1 MYNELY
7 HHGILGQK
15 WGIRRF
21 QNPDGS
27 LTEAGKKRY
36 GVGRGGGLFSRMKP
50 VLRREKPKTA
60 RQTAAT
66 LSDDD
71 LKKAIERMRLE
82 LTYIDSMNRLN
93 PPTAKKGHPILK
105 EIGKVGEGMAK
116 KLLDGVG
123 DVLVKSLKK
132 AFSDDDEE
140 DKYAKAAKESKYWVN
155 LNLADKQRAEYE
167 SRHSANSTEEGQ
179 KVVEKIIYENGDRPV
194 SQAYASLSGSAFYA
208 RENSDGVWEVN

>member
-36 GVGRGGGLFSRMKP
+36 GVGRGSGLFSRMKP

-82 LTYIDSMNRLN
+82 LTYVDSMNRLN
-93 PPTAKKGHPILK
+93 PPTAKKSHPILK

-123 DVLVKSLKK
+123 DVMVSSLKK
-132 AFSDDDEE
+132 TFSDDEE
-140 DKYAKAAKESKYWVN
+140 DKYARAKKEKDYWLN
-155 LNLADKQRAEYE
+155 LNTMDKQKAEYDE
-167 SRHSANSTEEGQ
+167 RHNTSSAKSSTTPS
-179 KVVEKIIYENGDRPV
+179 KSVEKGKKVADDVMNEMGYVTYTDAFGDSWIDV
-194 SQAYASLSGSAFYA
+194 
-208 RENSDGVWEVN
+208 